1 METGPGLSL
10 FQGSD
15 SIQLNT
21 MTQGF
26 EEDEEQEDKRR
37 LNEEV
42 TLLVF
47 LDSST
52 FLFHWWKVFAFIELV
67 VEKEILH
74 YTL

>member
-21 MTQGF
+21 QGL

-42 TLLVF
+42 ISLGNIF
-47 LDSST
+47 SDRST
-52 FLFHWWKVFAFIELV
+52 FLFH
-67 VEKEILH
+67 
-74 YTL
+74 